1 MQKGVYD
8 MDKKFTFGTQ
18 VRRVGSQ
25 ERFVVLG
32 TEKNGMIQIA
42 AFNHKTAA
50 KPEALERA

>member
-1 MQKGVYD
+1 

-18 VRRVGSQ
+18 VRRIGSR
-25 ERFVVLG
+25 EVFVVLG

-50 KPEALERA
+50 KPKTLERA